1 MAETVFYKK
10 EGRKFIPVTYYD
22 DSVLSEAMP
31 EGATLIVKQKN
42 LTMTRR
48 NVDIDYAPMLAAAMA
63 TKESLSTTLVKSSE
77 VRPHRKALTKE
88 QLAEWQ
94 AIMDKHGDDFR
105 YIEYPS
111 AYESVEAA
119 VAFLADQV
127 VTAHKNQ
134 AVSEAWNHY
143 KLLVAL
149 TLEKK

>member
-10 EGRKFIPVTYYD
+10 EGRKFVPVSYYD
-22 DSVLSEAMP
+22 SAVRDSFE

-42 LTMTRR
+42 LTMRR
-48 NVDIDYAPMLAAAMA
+48 HVVDIDYAPMLAAAMA
-63 TKESLSTTLVKSSE
+63 TKESISTVLCKASE
-77 VRPHRKALTKE
+77 ARHRGQALTAE
-88 QLAEWQ
+88 QLADWQ
-94 AIMDKHGDDFR
+94 SLMDKHGDDFR

-127 VTAHKNQ
+127 VDAHKNES
-134 AVSEAWNHY
+134 VLEAWNHY